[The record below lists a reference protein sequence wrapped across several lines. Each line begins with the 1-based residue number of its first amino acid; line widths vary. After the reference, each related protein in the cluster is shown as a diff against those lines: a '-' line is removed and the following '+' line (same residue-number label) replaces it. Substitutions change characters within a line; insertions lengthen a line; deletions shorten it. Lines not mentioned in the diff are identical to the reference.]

1 MIEVEI
7 SKQRRPIS
15 NFLEMRDKRRKII
28 RLACDKLLNHRQH
41 ALHQEEEKA
50 VAHPTIGQ
58 KGRFNHQEVLPVS
71 PTCWRAQC
79 TCQQLVKI

>member
-50 VAHPTIGQ
+50 VAHPTI
-58 KGRFNHQEVLPVS
+58 
-71 PTCWRAQC
+71 
-79 TCQQLVKI
+79 

>member
-15 NFLEMRDKRRKII
+15 NFLEMRDKRRIKI
-28 RLACDKLLNHRQH
+28 RLACDKLFNHRRH

-50 VAHPTIGQ
+50 VAHPTI
-58 KGRFNHQEVLPVS
+58 
-71 PTCWRAQC
+71 
-79 TCQQLVKI
+79 